1 MHLFVSKCVI
11 SKCVSY
17 FEIFIQVC
25 IGLTMSLKH
34 LFLSDLH
41 ISLRICSFNGWNGKF
56 WTKNLTFCF
65 IYKSMALVIIY
76 LFNSFVKQKAI
87 QFFLFGSRTKTCK
100 SNSGRWNNAVC
111 TYLNKTIHFLFGN
124 ILLTLFMYLMSFHLV
139 CVCL

>member
-56 WTKNLTFCF
+56 GTKNLTFCF

-87 QFFLFGSRTKTCK
+87 QFFCLALEPKHASQIQVDEITQFALISTKP
-100 SNSGRWNNAVC
+100 SIF
-111 TYLNKTIHFLFGN
+111 YLETF
-124 ILLTLFMYLMSFHLV
+124 
-139 CVCL
+139 C